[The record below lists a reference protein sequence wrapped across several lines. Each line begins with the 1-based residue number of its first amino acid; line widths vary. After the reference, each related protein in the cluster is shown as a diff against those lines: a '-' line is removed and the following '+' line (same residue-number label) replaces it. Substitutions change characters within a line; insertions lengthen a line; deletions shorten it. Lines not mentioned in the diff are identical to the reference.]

1 MSIRLGIGTGKV
13 PILHQPLFC
22 SNMNRFLLISF
33 VALSS
38 LIGATS
44 VHGQDK
50 ILLQQATGSRIPLN
64 GYVEDYTGRELL
76 LRIRPSEP
84 VRRYARSEIVEVTT
98 EYTPRHEKGRR
109 LYASGKIAEAKV
121 ELNAALG
128 EEDRPWVR
136 REILAQLVKC
146 ALWTGD
152 YHAAI
157 VRFISIVASDPE
169 TFHYSL
175 IPLNWTSD
183 EPPAN
188 VRSEAREWIASES
201 KPVSKLIG
209 ASWLLTSRD
218 SAVEAETMIRRLA
231 RDADVRIQRLAQ
243 MQLWRL
249 KLRKAEMV
257 EPTEIAHWEKF
268 AEELPIELRGGSYF
282 VIGEGWKNRKEN
294 ERAARAYLWLPLVFD
309 SDRWLSSRACY
320 EAAEALNRLGDGS
333 QAANL
338 YSEAV
343 FRFGDTPWGAK
354 AEPAWKA
361 TQPAPVA
368 DKK

>member
-1 MSIRLGIGTGKV
+1 MTIS
-13 PILHQPLFC
+13 
-22 SNMNRFLLISF
+22 MNRFLIFAL
-33 VALSS
+33 VALSTLS
-38 LIGATS
+38 GTAS
-44 VHGQDK
+44 VHSQDR
-50 ILLQQATGSRIPLN
+50 ILLQQASGSRIPLS

-76 LRIRPSEP
+76 LRIKPSDP
-84 VRRYARSEIVEVTT
+84 VRRYARSEIVDVTT
-98 EYTPRHEKGRR
+98 EYTPRHEKARR
-109 LYASGKIAEAKV
+109 LYASGKITEAKV
-121 ELNAALG
+121 ELNSALS

-136 REILAQLVKC
+136 REILALQIKC

-152 YHAAI
+152 YQTAI
-157 VRFISIVASDPE
+157 ARFVPIVASDSE

-175 IPLNWTSD
+175 APLNWTSD

-188 VRSEAREWIASES
+188 IRSDARQWISPES

-209 ASWLLTSRD
+209 ASWLLTSPEL
-218 SAVEAETMIRRLA
+218 AMEAETVMRRLA
-231 RDADVRIQRLAQ
+231 RDPDVRIQRLAQ

-249 KLRKAEMV
+249 KLKRAEMV
-257 EPTEIAHWEKF
+257 EPTEITHWERF
-268 AEELPIELRGGSYF
+268 AEELPVELRGGSYF
-282 VIGEGWKNRKEN
+282 VVGEAWKNRKEN
-294 ERAARAYLWLPLVFD
+294 ERAARAFLWLPLVFD

-361 TQPAPVA
+361 LQPAPVP
-368 DKK
+368 DPK